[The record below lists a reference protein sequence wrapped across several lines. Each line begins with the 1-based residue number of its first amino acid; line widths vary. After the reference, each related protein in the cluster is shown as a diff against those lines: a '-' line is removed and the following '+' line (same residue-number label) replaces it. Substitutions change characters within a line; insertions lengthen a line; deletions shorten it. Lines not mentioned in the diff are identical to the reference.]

1 MLDFDVGKL
10 IVIGIVALVAIPSKD
25 LPRVMR
31 QLGQFA
37 ARTRR
42 MAAEFQD
49 QFMEAMRE
57 AELHELKKNLQQEVD
72 SAVKGAGFDS
82 DFDPAEAAR
91 KQIANAVEAAP
102 QQGADAASPPA
113 QKPEPS
119 A

>member
-1 MLDFDVGKL
+1 MFDFDVGKL

-42 MAAEFQD
+42 MAADFQA
-49 QFMEAMRE
+49 QFMDAMRE
-57 AELHELKKNLQQEVD
+57 AEVLDLKKQLEQEVD
-72 SAVKGAGFDS
+72 SAVKGVGLGGA
-82 DFDPAEAAR
+82 FDPAEAAR
-91 KQIANAVEAAP
+91 KQISNAIEGPPQSASAP
-102 QQGADAASPPA
+102 APSAR
-113 QKPEPS
+113 KPEPG